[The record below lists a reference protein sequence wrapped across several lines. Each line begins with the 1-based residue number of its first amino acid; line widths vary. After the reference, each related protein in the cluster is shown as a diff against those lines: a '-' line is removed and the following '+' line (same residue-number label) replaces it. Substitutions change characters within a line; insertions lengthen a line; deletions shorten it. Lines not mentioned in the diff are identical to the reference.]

1 MASPID
7 NASAELEAKATAFV
21 RDNRLPGLAAGVV
34 HQGELVWSGVPGFAN
49 VFTGSSTYA
58 VGRVGAEVVGLYN
71 MTGRIQYDVLGN
83 SHFLSQVI
91 SARIG
96 YLF

>member
-1 MASPID
+1 
-7 NASAELEAKATAFV
+7 
-21 RDNRLPGLAAGVV
+21 
-34 HQGELVWSGVPGFAN
+34 